1 MKELIRQKLLWQ
13 TGIAE
18 AIVAAR
24 MYQPDSKEYIPVKPI
39 SLSSVL
45 FKAFTFFLSNMTFS
59 FCLEFLC

>member
-24 MYQPDSKEYIPVKPI
+24 MYQPDSKEYIPI
-39 SLSSVL
+39 SNHIPYEN
-45 FKAFTFFLSNMTFS
+45 TY
-59 FCLEFLC
+59 